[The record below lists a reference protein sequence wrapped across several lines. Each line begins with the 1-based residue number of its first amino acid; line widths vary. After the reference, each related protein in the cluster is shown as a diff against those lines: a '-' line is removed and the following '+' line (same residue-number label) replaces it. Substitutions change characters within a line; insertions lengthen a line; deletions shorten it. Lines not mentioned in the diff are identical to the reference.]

1 VVGAEVGGEE
11 TSPAGMAEEKE
22 VIASTVVETWSAGVD
37 IAHRSGIEN
46 DCPDTELTRRFCR
59 DKPWLGLCLFYTS
72 GVGTRLTQQG
82 KTDHKLIFAMN
93 KRYTQSYPSFNKGVR
108 HP

>member
-1 VVGAEVGGEE
+1 VGVGGRGR
-11 TSPAGMAEEKE
+11 SRGRRDLAGGHGRGEGGDR
-22 VIASTVVETWSAGVD
+22 VETWSAGVD

-82 KTDHKLIFAMN
+82 KTVHKLIFAMN